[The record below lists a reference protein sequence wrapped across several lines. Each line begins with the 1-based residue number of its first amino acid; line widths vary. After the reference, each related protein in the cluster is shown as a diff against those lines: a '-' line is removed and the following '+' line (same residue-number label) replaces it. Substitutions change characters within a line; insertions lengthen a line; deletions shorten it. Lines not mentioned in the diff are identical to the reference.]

1 MKTEIFSAAW
11 AREWSRRLNR
21 SASYRDAA
29 RDWEG
34 SIALVILRNSRDPD
48 DRLAVY
54 ADLVHGECKSARPAS
69 AEDLESARYVLTG
82 LAPAWKSV
90 LAGKTAPLMAV
101 MTGKLKLT
109 RGASRPWHRLPTP
122 RKNWSKWPRASM
134 RSSRR
139 AGSEDEER

>member
-109 RGASRPWHRLPTP
+109 RGSLATLAPFANAAKELVEVAQSLDAEFPEGW
-122 RKNWSKWPRASM
+122 
-134 RSSRR
+134 
-139 AGSEDEER
+139 E